1 MVRVI
6 LVLALFFF
14 ASTNGDIG
22 TEELKKELAALRLDV
37 VKEFDT
43 LRSEVQVL
51 SKKVSILTNELEDK
65 DIVINQPS
73 EQVKVV
79 TNQMEDNEIRATQ
92 QRSPAINQRHT
103 ITSLTENVKSFS
115 TTKEET
121 SQLPGDLLL

>member
-1 MVRVI
+1 MMVRVI
-6 LVLALFFF
+6 LILALFFF

-51 SKKVSILTNELEDK
+51 SKKVSVLTNELEDK
-65 DIVINQPS
+65 DIVINQ
-73 EQVKVV
+73 QVKVV

>member
-1 MVRVI
+1 MMVRVI

-37 VKEFDT
+37 DKEFDT

-51 SKKVSILTNELEDK
+51 SKKVSVLTNELEDK
-65 DIVINQPS
+65 DIVINQ
-73 EQVKVV
+73 QVKVV
-79 TNQMEDNEIRATQ
+79 TNQMEDNEILATQ

>member
-1 MVRVI
+1 MMMVRVI

-51 SKKVSILTNELEDK
+51 SKKVFVLTNELEDK
-65 DIVINQPS
+65 DILISQLS
-73 EQVKVV
+73 EQVKAV
-79 TNQMEDNEIRATQ
+79 TNQMEDNQMSA
-92 QRSPAINQRHT
+92 AINQRHT
-103 ITSLTENVKSFS
+103 ITSLIGNVKSS
-115 TTKEET
+115 EKTA
-121 SQLPGDLLL
+121 QLLGDLLL